1 MNFDLGSRGVARSLR
16 NDICILAP
24 GSCIPA
30 CQANWC
36 CFSRKRA
43 LGEEVMLA
51 SWRAMAIASEA
62 GPKPTQRRS
71 RTSSEEVGDM
81 EAVWPF
87 VWPLR

>member
-1 MNFDLGSRGVARSLR
+1 
-16 NDICILAP
+16 
-24 GSCIPA
+24 
-30 CQANWC
+30 
-36 CFSRKRA
+36 
-43 LGEEVMLA
+43 MLA

-71 RTSSEEVGDM
+71 RTSSEVGDM

>member
-1 MNFDLGSRGVARSLR
+1 
-16 NDICILAP
+16 
-24 GSCIPA
+24 
-30 CQANWC
+30 
-36 CFSRKRA
+36 
-43 LGEEVMLA
+43 MLA